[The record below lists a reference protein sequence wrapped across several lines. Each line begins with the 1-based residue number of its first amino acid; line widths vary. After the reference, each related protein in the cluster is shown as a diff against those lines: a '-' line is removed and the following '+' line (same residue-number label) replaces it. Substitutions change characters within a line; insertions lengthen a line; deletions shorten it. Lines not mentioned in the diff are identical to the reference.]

1 MKITKEQIRKA
12 REALGLSQND
22 FAAKL
27 GLTGSAV
34 SLMETGQTSP
44 IYVDEDSSEYLAWQA
59 LLSGDKAKISQLP
72 TPFAVWLRATRLE
85 KKLSPDAL
93 AELGKM
99 TKYSLACLER
109 GQDHPTPGI
118 IRRLEDALGSKYPVP
133 QLSLTDSNSSPIA
146 GVGNLKDFDPHILEE
161 RPLCAGIYVLYDISE
176 RPIYVGESKNI
187 RQRLKQ
193 HEEKFWFKRPLV
205 EFAAYI
211 EIENDAM
218 RKGIEQILINFLRSN
233 AVLNRQ
239 HVIKSQ

>member
-1 MKITKEQIRKA
+1 MKITNEQIRKA

-22 FAAKL
+22 FASKL

-44 IYVDEDSSEYLAWQA
+44 ISVDEDSSEYLAWRA
-59 LLSGDKAKISQLP
+59 LLTGDRAKIAQLP
-72 TPFAVWLRATRLE
+72 SPFAAWLRATRMQ
-85 KKLSPDAL
+85 KKMTPEAL
-93 AELGKM
+93 AELSKM
-99 TKYSLACLER
+99 TKYSLGCLER
-109 GQDHPTPGI
+109 AQDQPTPGI
-118 IRRLEDALGSKYPVP
+118 IRRLEDALGTKYPAP
-133 QLSLTDSNSSPIA
+133 QLTPADSNSSPIA
-146 GVGNLKDFDPHILEE
+146 GVGNLKDFDPHIVDE

-211 EIENDAM
+211 EVENDAM

-239 HVIKSQ
+239 HVIKSH